1 MTVNECGHRQPVSA
15 GGAPTC
21 RYLPPGALQS
31 RHWYRLSRHRLRAMT
46 AKPTARRA
54 PAARATPRSDRNPRG
69 RTPKSEETRRALLDT
84 AARLFAEH
92 GYHETSVPDIV
103 QAAGVGHGT
112 FYEYFGSRRDILLAL
127 TEPIVDAREQ
137 LPSLKSRNLADRIRA
152 ELFWY
157 LSDHVEHLEL
167 SKVWHAASNFDPE
180 IAETRRRERARRIE
194 RVRKGIES
202 AEARPDIDP
211 GIAAA
216 ALVAMLEEFTHRW
229 FIEGDGPGT
238 GAHDVVTAAETLS
251 TLWLS
256 AIGLDT

>member
-1 MTVNECGHRQPVSA
+1 MSIEPTSKSA
-15 GGAPTC
+15 AP
-21 RYLPPGALQS
+21 PPATS
-31 RHWYRLSRHRLRAMT
+31 RAG
-46 AKPTARRA
+46 
-54 PAARATPRSDRNPRG
+54 RNSGG
-69 RTPKSEETRRALLDT
+69 RTPKAEETRRALLDA

-103 QAAGVGHGT
+103 QAARVGHGT

-127 TEPIVDAREQ
+127 TKQVTDARER
-137 LPSLKSRNLADRIRA
+137 LPELKSQNLADRIRA
-152 ELFWY
+152 EIFWY
-157 LSDHVEHLEL
+157 LSGHVEHLDL
-167 SKVWHAASNFDPE
+167 SKGWHAASNFDPE

-202 AEARPDIDP
+202 AEVRTDIDA

-229 FIEGDGPGT
+229 FIEGDGPGKS
-238 GAHDVVTAAETLS
+238 AHDVVTAAETLG

-256 AIGLDT
+256 AIGLQKKVV

>member
-1 MTVNECGHRQPVSA
+1 
-15 GGAPTC
+15 
-21 RYLPPGALQS
+21 
-31 RHWYRLSRHRLRAMT
+31 MT
-46 AKPTARRA
+46 AKPAAKKAR
-54 PAARATPRSDRNPRG
+54 AARTTPPTPRAGRNPGG
-69 RTPKSEETRRALLDT
+69 RTPKSEETRRALLDA
-84 AARLFAEH
+84 AARLFAEQ
-92 GYHETSVPDIV
+92 GYHEVSVPDIV

-127 TEPIVDAREQ
+127 TKPVTDARER
-137 LPSLKSRNLADRIRA
+137 LPSLKSKNLDDRIRG
-152 ELFWY
+152 EIFWY
-157 LSDHVEHLEL
+157 LSDHVEHLDL

-180 IAETRRRERARRIE
+180 IAETRRRERARRVE

-202 AEARPDIDP
+202 AEVRSDIDP

-229 FIEGDGPGT
+229 FLEGDGPGRS
-238 GAHDVVTAAETLS
+238 AHEVVTAAETLS

>member
-1 MTVNECGHRQPVSA
+1 MTGK
-15 GGAPTC
+15 
-21 RYLPPGALQS
+21 PP
-31 RHWYRLSRHRLRAMT
+31 
-46 AKPTARRA
+46 ARK
-54 PAARATPRSDRNPRG
+54 ARAGRTASRSSRNPGG
-69 RTPKSEETRRALLDT
+69 RTPKSEETRRALLDA

-127 TEPIVDAREQ
+127 TRPVTDSRERR
-137 LPSLKSRNLADRIRA
+137 PSLMSRNLADRIRA
-152 ELFWY
+152 EIFWY
-157 LSDHVEHLEL
+157 LSDHVEHLDL

-180 IAETRRRERARRIE
+180 IAETRRRERARRIQ

-202 AEARPDIDP
+202 AEVRPDIDP

-229 FIEGDGPGT
+229 FIEGDGPGKS
-238 GAHDVVTAAETLS
+238 AHDVVTAADTLG

-256 AIGLDT
+256 AIGLSR

>member
-1 MTVNECGHRQPVSA
+1 MTVKQTSDE
-15 GGAPTC
+15 GAPG
-21 RYLPPGALQS
+21 PAP
-31 RHWYRLSRHRLRAMT
+31 RAN
-46 AKPTARRA
+46 
-54 PAARATPRSDRNPRG
+54 RNSGG
-69 RTPKSEETRRALLDT
+69 RTPKAEETRRALLDA
-84 AARLFAEH
+84 AARLFAEN

-127 TEPIVDAREQ
+127 TIQVTDARER
-137 LPSLKSRNLADRIRA
+137 LPELRSQNLADRIRA
-152 ELFWY
+152 EIFWY
-157 LSDHVEHLEL
+157 LSGHVEHLDL

-202 AEARPDIDP
+202 AEVRTDIDT

-229 FIEGDGPGT
+229 FIEGDGPGKS
-238 GAHDVVTAAETLS
+238 ANDVVTAAETLG

-256 AIGLDT
+256 AIGLGRS